1 MPHQLLDFGCTDNLQ
16 RVIFAERTGQL
27 QGMEHVCIH
36 HAAVSLYAVAGR

>member
-16 RVIFAERTGQL
+16 RVIFTEGTGQL

-36 HAAVSLYAVAGR
+36 HAAVSLYTV